1 MTGCNG
7 VTTLSS
13 CSNVVC
19 DHIAQCLTNCCTRL
33 SASGWMDGFV
43 FRWEGQRVG
52 LGGYMGGCATQS
64 LDDIEERECHRV
76 TWLKGALKC
85 WIADE

>member
-52 LGGYMGGCATQS
+52 LGG
-64 LDDIEERECHRV
+64 
-76 TWLKGALKC
+76 
-85 WIADE
+85 